1 MKKSILQPFR
11 AFTSPTFE
19 EQGVADLFSASK
31 PFIDREL
38 LNCFSE
44 LYPILFLILSHVSI
58 RFAGA
63 TVRPE
68 GHIYYPSSNRF
79 SKRFLNVCGA
89 SWMSASS
96 RPFKYL
102 LGWLI
107 AGTRGGISRAKIIQ
121 TLNET
126 PQNANQLAK
135 MLGMDYRTIRHHLGV
150 LEKNRIITSAGEG
163 YGTTY
168 FLSPAM
174 EENYALFEEIL
185 KKIWKK

>member
-1 MKKSILQPFR
+1 
-11 AFTSPTFE
+11 
-19 EQGVADLFSASK
+19 VAASA
-31 PFIDREL
+31 
-38 LNCFSE
+38 
-44 LYPILFLILSHVSI
+44 
-58 RFAGA
+58 
-63 TVRPE
+63 
-68 GHIYYPSSNRF
+68 
-79 SKRFLNVCGA
+79 
-89 SWMSASS
+89 

-107 AGTRGGISRAKIIQ
+107 AGTRGGVSRAKIIQ

-126 PQNANQLAK
+126 PQNANQLANK
-135 MLGMDYRTIRHHLGV
+135 LGMDYRTIRHHIEV

-174 EENYALFEEIL
+174 EENYGQFEEIL